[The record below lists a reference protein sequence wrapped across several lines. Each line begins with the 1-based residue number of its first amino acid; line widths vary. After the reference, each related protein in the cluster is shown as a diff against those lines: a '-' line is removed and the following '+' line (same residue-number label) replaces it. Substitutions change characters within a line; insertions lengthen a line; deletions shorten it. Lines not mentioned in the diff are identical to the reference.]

1 MGKRAN
7 YSKRARRRQVGVPA
21 LVSQA
26 AAAKPAVPKVVYRR
40 DFGDEPG
47 MEAVHVIATD
57 PFEELVRLRQG
68 LLDQERLVAFWVAQ
82 ARSAGLT
89 WARVGEALGV
99 SNQAACKRFG
109 RMPSAAGVRSFRGL

>member
-1 MGKRAN
+1 
-7 YSKRARRRQVGVPA
+7 VPA

-82 ARSAGLT
+82 ARVAGVT
-89 WARVGEALGV
+89 WARIGEALDV
-99 SNQAACKRFG
+99 SQQAASKRFG
-109 RMPSAAGVRSFRGL
+109 RRPSGAGVRSFRGL